1 MERPIGVAAQNPR
14 RSHIWNL
21 PNLITLF
28 RIGTIPFVVLFLF
41 FPGAPASFLAALF
54 FTAASLTDLL
64 DGYIARQ
71 QKSETPFGKLLDP
84 LADKLLINSAFI
96 MLIPLGRVP
105 AWVVVLIVG
114 REVAVTGLRG
124 IASLE
129 GLAIAASKWGKA
141 KMIFQAIASCSFH
154 QPSSFLFCSQFLS
167 SFFVSGSS
175 LEGSFSKRGVPGSG
189 IKVCAWILAAFSRIM
204 VSIIFRESF
213 RSSSVSPGKPKTK
226 ST

>member
-1 MERPIGVAAQNPR
+1 MERTIRGTAQDAR
-14 RSHIWNL
+14 RPLIWNL

-28 RIGTIPFVVLFLF
+28 RIAAIPFVVLFLF
-41 FPGAPASFLAALF
+41 FPGPLASFLAALF
-54 FTAASLTDLL
+54 FSAASLTDLL

-71 QKSETPFGKLLDP
+71 QNSETPVGKLLDP

-105 AWVVVLIVG
+105 AWMVVLIVG

-141 KMIFQAIASCSFH
+141 KMIFQTIALIGLILHYEYLGINFHSLGMLILWVALAITIW
-154 QPSSFLFCSQFLS
+154 
-167 SFFVSGSS
+167 SGVDY
-175 LEGSFSKRGVPGSG
+175 F
-189 IKVCAWILAAFSRIM
+189 IKFY
-204 VSIIFRESF
+204 REH
-213 RSSSVSPGKPKTK
+213 RKTGSVSP
-226 ST
+226 

>member
-1 MERPIGVAAQNPR
+1 MERTIGAAQNPR
-14 RSHIWNL
+14 RPHIWNL

-28 RIGTIPFVVLFLF
+28 RIAAIPFVVLFLL

-71 QKSETPFGKLLDP
+71 QNSETPVGKLLDP

-96 MLIPLGRVP
+96 MLIPLDRVP
-105 AWVVVLIVG
+105 AWMVVLIVG

-141 KMIFQAIASCSFH
+141 KMIFQTISLIGLILHYEYLGINFH
-154 QPSSFLFCSQFLS
+154 SLGMIILW
-167 SFFVSGSS
+167 VALAVTIWSGFDYFIKFYREHRKTAE
-175 LEGSFSKRGVPGSG
+175 EGKG
-189 IKVCAWILAAFSRIM
+189 
-204 VSIIFRESF
+204 
-213 RSSSVSPGKPKTK
+213 
-226 ST
+226 

>member
-1 MERPIGVAAQNPR
+1 M
-14 RSHIWNL
+14 WNI

-28 RIGTIPFVVLFLF
+28 RIAAIPFVVLFLF
-41 FPGAPASFLAALF
+41 FPGPLASFLAALF
-54 FTAASLTDLL
+54 FSIASLTDLL

-71 QKSETPFGKLLDP
+71 QNSETAVGKLLDP

-105 AWVVVLIVG
+105 AWAVVLIVG

-141 KMIFQAIASCSFH
+141 KMIFQTLSLIGLILHYEYLGINFHSLGMLILWVALAITIW
-154 QPSSFLFCSQFLS
+154 
-167 SFFVSGSS
+167 
-175 LEGSFSKRGVPGSG
+175 SG
-189 IKVCAWILAAFSRIM
+189 IDYFIKFY
-204 VSIIFRESF
+204 REH
-213 RSSSVSPGKPKTK
+213 RKTGSVSP
-226 ST
+226 

>member
-14 RSHIWNL
+14 RPHIWNL

-28 RIGTIPFVVLFLF
+28 RIGAIPFVVLFLF
-41 FPGAPASFLAALF
+41 FPGALASFLAALF
-54 FTAASLTDLL
+54 FSAASLTDLL

-71 QKSETPFGKLLDP
+71 QKSETPVGKLLDP

-141 KMIFQAIASCSFH
+141 KMIFQAIALIGLILHYEYLGINFH
-154 QPSSFLFCSQFLS
+154 SLGMLILWIALAITIW
-167 SFFVSGSS
+167 SGVDY
-175 LEGSFSKRGVPGSG
+175 F
-189 IKVCAWILAAFSRIM
+189 IKFY
-204 VSIIFRESF
+204 REHGKTP
-213 RSSSVSPGKPKTK
+213 SVSP
-226 ST
+226 

>member
-1 MERPIGVAAQNPR
+1 MERTIRGTAQDAR
-14 RSHIWNL
+14 RPLIWNL

-28 RIGTIPFVVLFLF
+28 RIAAIPFVVLFLF
-41 FPGAPASFLAALF
+41 FPGPLASFLAALF
-54 FTAASLTDLL
+54 FSAASLTDLL

-71 QKSETPFGKLLDP
+71 QNSETPVGKLLDP

-141 KMIFQAIASCSFH
+141 KMIFQTLSLIGLLLHYEYLGINFHSLGMLILWVALAITIW
-154 QPSSFLFCSQFLS
+154 
-167 SFFVSGSS
+167 
-175 LEGSFSKRGVPGSG
+175 SG
-189 IKVCAWILAAFSRIM
+189 IDYFIKFY
-204 VSIIFRESF
+204 REH
-213 RSSSVSPGKPKTK
+213 RKTGSVSP
-226 ST
+226 

>member
-1 MERPIGVAAQNPR
+1 MERTIRGTAQDAR
-14 RSHIWNL
+14 RPLIWNL

-28 RIGTIPFVVLFLF
+28 RIAAIPFVVLFLF
-41 FPGAPASFLAALF
+41 FPGPLASFLAALF
-54 FTAASLTDLL
+54 FSAASLTDLL

-71 QKSETPFGKLLDP
+71 QNSETPVGKLLDP

-141 KMIFQAIASCSFH
+141 KMIFQTIALIGLILHYEYLGINFHSLGMLILWVALAITIW
-154 QPSSFLFCSQFLS
+154 
-167 SFFVSGSS
+167 SGVDY
-175 LEGSFSKRGVPGSG
+175 F
-189 IKVCAWILAAFSRIM
+189 IKFY
-204 VSIIFRESF
+204 REH
-213 RSSSVSPGKPKTK
+213 RKTGSVSP
-226 ST
+226 

>member
-14 RSHIWNL
+14 RPHIWNL

-28 RIGTIPFVVLFLF
+28 RIGAIPFVVLFLF
-41 FPGAPASFLAALF
+41 FPGALASFLAALF
-54 FTAASLTDLL
+54 FCAASLTDLL

-71 QKSETPFGKLLDP
+71 LKSETPVGKLLDP

-141 KMIFQAIASCSFH
+141 KMIFQTIALIGLMLHYEYLGINFHSLGMLILWVALAITIW
-154 QPSSFLFCSQFLS
+154 
-167 SFFVSGSS
+167 SGVDY
-175 LEGSFSKRGVPGSG
+175 F
-189 IKVCAWILAAFSRIM
+189 IKFY
-204 VSIIFRESF
+204 REHGKIP
-213 RSSSVSPGKPKTK
+213 SVSP
-226 ST
+226 